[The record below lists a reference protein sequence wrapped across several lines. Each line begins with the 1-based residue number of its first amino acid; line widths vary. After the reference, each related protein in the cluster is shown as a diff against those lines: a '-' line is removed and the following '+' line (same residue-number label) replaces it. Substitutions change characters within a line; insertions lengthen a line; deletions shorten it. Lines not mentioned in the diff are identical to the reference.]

1 MRENEKP
8 TLLTRRH
15 ILASGVAMAG
25 TIPFLPI
32 TRVAAAPEPGTAKL
46 RLTAGTRTLVV
57 NGKPARVF
65 SLIGPNG
72 KPGITFSPGERFH
85 VDLANRAGTPTIIHW
100 HGQLPPWT
108 QDGFPWPQTP
118 PIPAGDTQ
126 SYDYAPIPG
135 TFWMHS
141 HQGMQE
147 QSLMTAPLIVHSI
160 EDMRADR
167 QEVVLMLHDFS
178 FHTPEELLAGLT
190 KSNGSQSAMPKSGT
204 GNSMDMSSGSM
215 GAMNMGSGMAMDLN
229 DIDYDAFLA
238 NDRTLADPEVIR
250 TEPGGR
256 VRLRLIN
263 AASATEF
270 WIDLGALTGTVVAA
284 DGHPVRPVRGTRL
297 PLAIAQRLDVLI
309 DLPGNGAYPIFA
321 QVEGKQARTG
331 IVLAASGAPVS
342 RLAAE
347 AAENAPPVDL
357 SLERRLEAVTSL
369 APRAPD
375 VTHRVILAGAMA
387 PYAWSL
393 NNEYWPNV
401 TPLMITR
408 GQRVA
413 IEMLNHTMMAH
424 PMHLHGH
431 AFQVVAINGAR
442 LAGAMRDTV
451 LVPPMSS
458 VTIAFDA
465 DNQRVA
471 IEMLNHTMMAHPMH
485 LHGHAFQVVAIDGS
499 PLAGA
504 MRDTVLV
511 PPMSSVTIA
520 FDADNPG
527 RWAFHCHILYH
538 QVTGMMTELRYPGII

>member
-1 MRENEKP
+1 
-8 TLLTRRH
+8 
-15 ILASGVAMAG
+15 MAG
-25 TIPFLPI
+25 TIPFPAI
-32 TRVAAAPEPGTAKL
+32 TRAVAAPEARAAKL
-46 RLTAGTRTLVV
+46 RLTAGTRTLTV

-65 SLIGPNG
+65 GLTGPNG
-72 KPGITFSPGERFH
+72 KPGITLSPGERFR
-85 VDLANRAGTPTIIHW
+85 VDLVNRADTSTIIHW

-118 PIPAGDTQ
+118 PIPADDTH
-126 SYDYAPIPG
+126 SYDYAPIAG

-147 QSLMTAPLIVHSI
+147 QSLMTAPLIVHSA
-160 EDMRADR
+160 EDLRADR

-190 KSNGSQSAMPKSGT
+190 KSDSGQSAMPKSSM
-204 GNSMDMSSGSM
+204 GNNMNMGSASM
-215 GAMNMGSGMAMDLN
+215 GAMDMGSGMAMDLN

-263 AASATEF
+263 AASSTEF
-270 WIDLGALTGTVVAA
+270 WIDLGALTGTVIAA

-297 PLAIAQRLDVLI
+297 PLAMAQRLDVLI

-321 QVEGKQARTG
+321 QVEGKRARTG
-331 IVLAASGAPVS
+331 IILAASGAPVS

-357 SLERRLEAVTSL
+357 SLERRLEAVTPL

-375 VTHRVILAGAMA
+375 VTHRVILAGGMA

-393 NNEYWPNV
+393 NGEYWPKV
-401 TPLMITR
+401 TPLMVAT
-408 GQRVA
+408 GQRAA
-413 IEMLNHTMMAH
+413 IEMVNRSMMAH
-424 PMHLHGH
+424 PMHMHGP
-431 AFQVVAINGAR
+431 AFQVIALNGAP
-442 LAGAMRDTV
+442 LAGAVRDTV
-451 LVPPMSS
+451 LVPPM
-458 VTIAFDA
+458 
-465 DNQRVA
+465 
-471 IEMLNHTMMAHPMH
+471 
-485 LHGHAFQVVAIDGS
+485 G
-499 PLAGA
+499 
-504 MRDTVLV
+504 
-511 PPMSSVTIA
+511 SVTIA

-527 RWAFHCHILYH
+527 RWAFHCHNLYH
-538 QVTGMMTELRYPGII
+538 MMTGMLTEVRYPGII

>member
-8 TLLTRRH
+8 TLLTRRQ
-15 ILASGVAMAG
+15 ILASGIAMAG

-32 TRVAAAPEPGTAKL
+32 ARAAAAPEPGTTKL
-46 RLTAGTRTLVV
+46 RLIAGSRTLAV

-72 KPGITFSPGERFH
+72 KPGITLSPGERFR
-85 VDLANRAGTPTIIHW
+85 VDLVNETSTSTIIHW
-100 HGQLPPWT
+100 HGQLPPWM

-118 PIPAGDTQ
+118 PIAAGDTH

-147 QSLMTAPLIVHSI
+147 QSLMTAPLIVHSA
-160 EDMRADR
+160 DDLRADR

-178 FHTPEELLAGLT
+178 FRAPEELLAGLT
-190 KSNGSQSAMPKSGT
+190 KSSGGQSAMRKSST
-204 GNSMDMSSGSM
+204 GNNNMNMGAGSM
-215 GAMNMGSGMAMDLN
+215 GAKNMGSGMAMDLN

-263 AASATEF
+263 AASSTQF
-270 WIDLGALTGTVVAA
+270 WIDLGALTGTVIAA

-297 PLAIAQRLDVLI
+297 PLAMAQRLDVLI
-309 DLPGNGAYPIFA
+309 DLPGNGAYPIYA
-321 QVEGKQARTG
+321 QVEGKRARTG

-342 RLAAE
+342 RLAVE
-347 AAENAPPVDL
+347 AKENAPPVDL
-357 SLERRLEAVTSL
+357 SLEGRLEAVTPL

-393 NNEYWPNV
+393 NGEYWPNV
-401 TPLMITR
+401 TPLMTAA
-408 GQRVA
+408 GQRVT
-413 IEMLNHTMMAH
+413 IEMVNHSMMAH
-424 PMHLHGH
+424 PMHLHGP
-431 AFQVVAINGAR
+431 AFQVIALNGAA
-442 LAGAMRDTV
+442 LAGAVRDTV
-451 LVPPMSS
+451 LVPPMGS

-465 DNQRVA
+465 DY
-471 IEMLNHTMMAHPMH
+471 
-485 LHGHAFQVVAIDGS
+485 
-499 PLAGA
+499 
-504 MRDTVLV
+504 
-511 PPMSSVTIA
+511 
-520 FDADNPG
+520 PG
-527 RWAFHCHILYH
+527 RWAFHCHNLYH
-538 QVTGMMTELRYPGII
+538 MTAGMLTEIRYPGII